1 MSNKSIILPIFI
13 IASILISGCITDKN
27 NGTKVNETKNINS
40 DMIPTINL
48 PSGFTYMG
56 IHDTDIE
63 VANSSKK
70 ATEGVYKIESGENIY
85 VQVFKTEKPEELLD
99 EFKAQYKDANY
110 DPFTEI
116 SFNGHKATK
125 VTYYFVSDGKQVPK
139 YYVIWTI
146 NNSMI
151 KVGSSTDDKK
161 VIELATATNN

>member
-1 MSNKSIILPIFI
+1 MSKKIIILSLFI
-13 IASILISGCITDKN
+13 AVSILLSGCITDKN

-70 ATEGVYKIESGENIY
+70 ATEGIYKIESGENIY